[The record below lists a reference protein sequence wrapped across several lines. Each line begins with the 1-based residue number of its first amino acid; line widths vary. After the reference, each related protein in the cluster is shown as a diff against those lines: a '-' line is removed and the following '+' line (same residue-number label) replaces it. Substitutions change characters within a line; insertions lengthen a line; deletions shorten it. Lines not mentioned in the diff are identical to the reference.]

1 MKDDTKQNV
10 EVAKVAPA
18 GAAVPADAKNF
29 SRPARGGFGANRSDN
44 RRNTGNRRGGTRPE
58 RVKPEFDQKIID
70 IRRVSRTVA
79 GGRRFA
85 FSVAMVIGNRK
96 GQVGV
101 GLGKGGDTALA
112 IEKAGREAKKNVLTV
127 PMTKTSSIPFAVSAK
142 FASSRVMIMP
152 APGRGMVAGTS
163 IRNVI
168 ELCGLKDVNAKL
180 LSGSK
185 NRLNNARAAMK
196 ALAELSK
203 RKMILK
209 KFDSASTNK

>member
-1 MKDDTKQNV
+1 MKDDTKQNI
-10 EVAKVAPA
+10 EVAK
-18 GAAVPADAKNF
+18 AVPTSAPSAVLTDSKNS
-29 SRPARGGFGANRSDN
+29 SRPARGGFGNRPE
-44 RRNTGNRRGGTRPE
+44 RRNSNRRGGTRPE

-85 FSVAMVIGNRK
+85 FSVAMVIGNHK

-112 IEKAGREAKKNVLTV
+112 IEKANREAKKNVVTV
-127 PMTKTSSIPFAVSAK
+127 PMTKTSSIPFGVSAK
-142 FASSRVMIMP
+142 YASSRVVIMP

-209 KFDSASTNK
+209 KFESISASK

>member
-1 MKDDTKQNV
+1 MKDDTKQNAD
-10 EVAKVAPA
+10 VAKVAPTTP
-18 GAAVPADAKNF
+18 GALPAAD
-29 SRPARGGFGANRSDN
+29 SRNARPVRGGFGNRPE
-44 RRNTGNRRGGTRPE
+44 RRGGPRRGGTRPE

-112 IEKAGREAKKNVLTV
+112 IEKANREAKKNLITV
-127 PMTKTSSIPFAVSAK
+127 PMTKSSSIPFEVAAK
-142 FASSRVMIMP
+142 YASSRVMIMP
-152 APGRGMVAGTS
+152 ARGKGMVAGTS

-196 ALAELSK
+196 ALSELSR

-209 KFDSASTNK
+209 KFESAKVSK